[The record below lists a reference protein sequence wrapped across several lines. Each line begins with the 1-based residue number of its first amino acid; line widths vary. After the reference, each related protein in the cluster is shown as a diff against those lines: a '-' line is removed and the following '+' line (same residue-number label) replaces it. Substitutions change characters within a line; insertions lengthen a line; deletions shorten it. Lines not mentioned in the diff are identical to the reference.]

1 MFLTVGFLT
10 LCQEKVFA
18 NNNPKANIC
27 FNKSF
32 IKAKECSFEIKI
44 ALKVFIN
51 RTQASNSSIPIIR
64 IGSC

>member
-18 NNNPKANIC
+18 NNNPKGNIC

-51 RTQASNSSIPIIR
+51 RVI
-64 IGSC
+64 